1 MFHPKTQCEAL
12 VHPNCLTLKHTLSKI
27 LTRFDQSWIK
37 PQISPSLFLIKNDRR
52 VELFEVIK
60 SFELK
65 RIPCISI
72 TFLTPTL
79 AGGYLLLTF

>member
-12 VHPNCLTLKHTLSKI
+12 VHPNCITLKHTLSKI

-65 RIPCISI
+65 EI
-72 TFLTPTL
+72 F
-79 AGGYLLLTF
+79 